1 MGMQTDVL
9 SAVATAD
16 GSMVSGR
23 NRLKGVVLTSSA
35 TAGSIVF
42 KDGGA
47 SGTVRLTLNTPASAG
62 FHDIVIPS
70 EGVLF
75 SSDIYVDLT
84 NVTSVTIFYG

>member
-16 GSMVSGR
+16 GSIISGR

-42 KDGGA
+42 RDGGV

-62 FHDIVIPS
+62 FHDIVIPG

-75 SSDIYVDLT
+75 SSDIYVALT